1 MSIFNFNLLMDDM
14 ASKTGYKLYRDFGEI
29 MDDDIPYRRVNTIV
43 TPVVGIFRLNPVP
56 LTALTTPY
64 IAVVSASI
72 EIPAPTEKA
81 EEVRDKLNEVAGLY
95 NATTNRM
102 DTEDSSF
109 TVVYSFE
116 TCVVGDKRRDVGIYN
131 GEIVEISQSVTF
143 TIVERGITA
152 LDTELRI
159 NGLPVP
165 FLRFD
170 ESRVSTSET
179 TPNTEGHG
187 EVSVTQEM
195 YGITFDTP
203 LMDNSL
209 GEMLLDIVN
218 NGAGNKAFA
227 VEVIR
232 NGKSSAYLMA
242 VGTAATSAN
251 PPANIGVSVSMAEIN
266 PTAAKFNDLW
276 LTYTATGQVTTYG
289 DMDTDGV
296 IVWGDGT
303 VSCGAGY
310 KVHVYTDGLPS
321 HEVYIFKYEEGARY
335 ATVSKGVNLFR
346 KKIHPVIGDGS
357 PSIPTT
363 QLPKVWNKDE
373 EGKILPTDIITM
385 DSGDRLYITES
396 GALVM
401 QTVGVS
407 FIVSERGD
415 EIMGNVYHYFN
426 AEGVTCVLRG
436 TVKTVNTDLI
446 EYDRWAV
453 SEEV

>member
-1 MSIFNFNLLMDDM
+1 MAYFDYTLLTADM
-14 ASKTGYKLYRDFGEI
+14 AAKTGYKLYSDFGEI
-29 MDDDIPYRRVNTIV
+29 SPDDMPRRRLNEIV
-43 TPVVGIFRLNPVP
+43 TPVVGVFRLNPVP
-56 LTALTTPY
+56 LTALATPY
-64 IAVVSASI
+64 IAVVSGTI
-72 EIPAPTEKA
+72 EIPAHSDMA
-81 EEVRDKLNEVAGLY
+81 EDIRKHLNEVAADY
-95 NATTNRM
+95 NAKAERKKQGDTT
-102 DTEDSSF
+102 F

-116 TCVVGDKRRDVGIYN
+116 TCSVDDKRRDVGIYN
-131 GEIVEISQSVTF
+131 GEIIVITQAVTF

-266 PTAAKFNDLW
+266 PMAAKYNDLFSK
-276 LTYTATGQVTTYG
+276 YTLRGTVVTLSVRNAFVY
-289 DMDTDGV
+289 
-296 IVWGDGT
+296 WGDGL
-303 VSCGAGY
+303 CECINGY
-310 KVHVYTDGLPS
+310 TPHVYTDGATTHTAYVLPYGNA
-321 HEVYIFKYEEGARY
+321 ERYGNVVKGA
-335 ATVSKGVNLFR
+335 SLFR
-346 KKIHPVIGDGS
+346 KVLRPKRTITVEELPATVLTTSADDKIVVSGGRVSMVVGGVYIA
-357 PSIPTT
+357 I
-363 QLPKVWNKDE
+363 DE
-373 EGKILPTDIITM
+373 YDPNLD
-385 DSGDRLYITES
+385 
-396 GALVM
+396 
-401 QTVGVS
+401 VS
-407 FIVSERGD
+407 FGI
-415 EIMGNVYHYFN
+415 NHPF
-426 AEGVTCVLRG
+426 ACLLRG
-436 TVKTVNTDLI
+436 TVDEINTDLL

>member
-1 MSIFNFNLLMDDM
+1 MAYFDYTLLTADM
-14 ASKTGYKLYRDFGEI
+14 AAKTGYKLYSDFGEI
-29 MDDDIPYRRVNTIV
+29 SPDDMPRRRLNEIV
-43 TPVVGIFRLNPVP
+43 TPVVGVFRLNPVP
-56 LTALTTPY
+56 LTALATPY
-64 IAVVSASI
+64 IAVVSGTI
-72 EIPAPTEKA
+72 EIPAISEMA
-81 EEVRDKLNEVAGLY
+81 EDIRKHLNEVAADF
-95 NATTNRM
+95 NAKAERKTQGDTT
-102 DTEDSSF
+102 F
-109 TVVYSFE
+109 TVVYNFE
-116 TCVVGDKRRDVGIYN
+116 TCSVDDKRRDVGIYN
-131 GEIVEISQSVTF
+131 GEIVVITQTVTF

-152 LDTELRI
+152 LDTELKI
-159 NGLPVP
+159 NGLSVP
-165 FLRFD
+165 FLRLD

-266 PTAAKFNDLW
+266 PMAAKFNDLW
-276 LTYTATGQVTTYG
+276 LTYKATGKVTTYG

-363 QLPKVWNKDE
+363 KLPKVWNKDE
-373 EGKILPTDIITM
+373 EGKFLLTDIITM

-396 GALVM
+396 GSLVM
-401 QTVGVS
+401 KTVGVS
-407 FIVSERGD
+407 FIVSEQGD

>member
-1 MSIFNFNLLMDDM
+1 MAYFDYSILTADM
-14 ASKTGYKLYRDFGEI
+14 AAKTGYKLFSDFGEI
-29 MDDDIPYRRVNTIV
+29 TPEDMPHRRVNEIV
-43 TPVVGIFRLNPVP
+43 TPVVGLFKLNPVP

-64 IAVVSASI
+64 IAVVSGSI
-72 EIPAPTEKA
+72 EIPAPSEKA
-81 EEVRDKLNEVAGLY
+81 EDVRKHLNEVAARY
-95 NATTNRM
+95 NATSERKEQG
-102 DTEDSSF
+102 DTAF

-116 TCVVGDKRRDVGIYN
+116 TCVIGDKRIDVGLYN
-131 GEIVEISQSVTF
+131 GEIVAITQAVTF

-159 NGLPVP
+159 NGLSVP
-165 FLRFD
+165 FLRLD

-179 TPNTEGHG
+179 TPNAEGHG

-266 PTAAKFNDLW
+266 PMAARYNDLFSEYK
-276 LTYTATGQVTTYG
+276 LNGTVVTLSVRNAFVY
-289 DMDTDGV
+289 
-296 IVWGDGT
+296 WGDGL
-303 VSCGAGY
+303 CECINGY
-310 KVHVYTDGLPS
+310 TPHVYTDGKATHTAYVLPYGDA
-321 HEVYIFKYEEGARY
+321 ERYGDVVQGA
-335 ATVSKGVNLFR
+335 SLFR
-346 KKIHPVIGDGS
+346 KV
-357 PSIPTT
+357 
-363 QLPKVWNKDE
+363 LRPKRT
-373 EGKILPTDIITM
+373 I
-385 DSGDRLYITES
+385 
-396 GALVM
+396 
-401 QTVGVS
+401 TVGELPATVLTTSDGDKIVVS
-407 FIVSERGD
+407 GNRVSMVVGGVYVPVD
-415 EIMGNVYHYFN
+415 EYDPNLNVSYGITRPF
-426 AEGVTCVLRG
+426 TSLLRG
-436 TVKTVNTDLI
+436 TVTEVNTDLL

>member
-1 MSIFNFNLLMDDM
+1 MAYFDYSILTADM
-14 ASKTGYKLYRDFGEI
+14 TAKTGYKLFSDFGEI
-29 MDDDIPYRRVNTIV
+29 TPEDMPHRRVNEIV
-43 TPVVGIFRLNPVP
+43 TPVVGLFKLNPVP

-64 IAVVSASI
+64 IAVVSGSI
-72 EIPAPTEKA
+72 EIPTPSEMA
-81 EEVRDKLNEVAGLY
+81 EDVRKHLNEVAAQY
-95 NATTNRM
+95 NATAERKTQG
-102 DTEDSSF
+102 DTAF

-116 TCVVGDKRRDVGIYN
+116 TCVIGDKRIDVGLYN
-131 GEIVEISQSVTF
+131 GEIVAITQAVTF

-266 PTAAKFNDLW
+266 PMAAKYNDLFSK
-276 LTYTATGQVTTYG
+276 YTLRGTVATLSARNAFVY
-289 DMDTDGV
+289 
-296 IVWGDGT
+296 WGDGL
-303 VSCGAGY
+303 CECINGY
-310 KVHVYTDGLPS
+310 TPHVYTDGATTHTAYVLPYGDS
-321 HEVYIFKYEEGARY
+321 ERYGNVVQGA
-335 ATVSKGVNLFR
+335 SLFR
-346 KKIHPVIGDGS
+346 KVLRPKRTITVEELPATVLTTSTDDKIVVSGGRVSMVVGGVYIA
-357 PSIPTT
+357 I
-363 QLPKVWNKDE
+363 DE
-373 EGKILPTDIITM
+373 YDPNLN
-385 DSGDRLYITES
+385 
-396 GALVM
+396 
-401 QTVGVS
+401 VS
-407 FIVSERGD
+407 YGINRPF
-415 EIMGNVYHYFN
+415 
-426 AEGVTCVLRG
+426 ACLLRG
-436 TVKTVNTDLI
+436 TVDEINTDLL

>member
-1 MSIFNFNLLMDDM
+1 MAYFDYTLLTADM
-14 ASKTGYKLYRDFGEI
+14 AAKTGYKLYSDFGEI
-29 MDDDIPYRRVNTIV
+29 SPDDMPRRRLNEIV
-43 TPVVGIFRLNPVP
+43 TPVVGVFRLNPVP
-56 LTALTTPY
+56 LTALATPY
-64 IAVVSASI
+64 IAVVSGTI
-72 EIPAPTEKA
+72 EIPAISEMA
-81 EEVRDKLNEVAGLY
+81 EDVRKHLNEVAADF
-95 NATTNRM
+95 NAKAERKTQGDTT
-102 DTEDSSF
+102 F

-116 TCVVGDKRRDVGIYN
+116 TCSVDDKRRDVGLYN
-131 GEIVEISQSVTF
+131 GEIIVISQAVTF

-266 PTAAKFNDLW
+266 PMAARYSDAWAKETVSGSTAWNGVDE
-276 LTYTATGQVTTYG
+276 ATPRFVA
-289 DMDTDGV
+289 
-296 IVWGDGT
+296 WGDGSADT
-303 VSCGAGY
+303 SEVGVA
-310 KVHVYTDGLPS
+310 HVYTDEVET
-321 HEVYIFKYEEGARY
+321 HEVHVLNYNEPRY
-335 ATVSKGVNLFR
+335 GEITKGTTLLGKTIRPKGDTEQVSDFPDTVLA
-346 KKIHPVIGDGS
+346 
-357 PSIPTT
+357 
-363 QLPKVWNKDE
+363 
-373 EGKILPTDIITM
+373 M
-385 DSGDRLYITES
+385 DSGDRIYVDNGRLWV
-396 GALVM
+396 ALGSDIIYAISDASL
-401 QTVGVS
+401 GV
-407 FIVSERGD
+407 
-415 EIMGNVYHYFN
+415 FN
-426 AEGVTCVLRG
+426 KPVTALLRG
-436 TVKTVNTDLI
+436 KVASVNTDRIL
-446 EYDRWAV
+446 YDRWAV